1 MDEPKWLRKEM
12 VIGLHAMAVA
22 EFGGAPGLRDESLL
36 ESALDRPRNLFASG
50 DEPSLFELAAAYCS
64 GIVKNHPFI
73 DGNKRAGDLAIRAF
87 LRLNGYLYEP
97 EEAEEVVM
105 IVALAAGEVD
115 EAVLAVWIAE
125 NATAIGENS

>member
-1 MDEPKWLRKEM
+1 M
-12 VIGLHAMAVA
+12 VLGLHTIAVA
-22 EFGGAPGLRDESLL
+22 EFGGSPGLRDDGLL
-36 ESALDRPRNLFASG
+36 ESALDRPRNLFAYG
-50 DEPSLFELAAAYCS
+50 DEPSLFQLAAAYCV

-105 IVALAAGEVD
+105 IVALAAGEID
-115 EAVLAVWIAE
+115 EAALALWIAE
-125 NATAIGENS
+125 NRISLSYQSAALPIA

>member
-22 EFGGAPGLRDESLL
+22 EFGGSPGLRDEGLL
-36 ESALDRPRNLFASG
+36 ESALDRPRNLFAYG
-50 DEPSLFELAAAYCS
+50 DDPSVFDLAAAYCA

-87 LRLNGYLYEP
+87 LRLNGQLYEP

-105 IVALAAGEVD
+105 IVALAAGEID
-115 EAVLAVWIAE
+115 EDALAVWIGE
-125 NATAIGENS
+125 NAAPRNA

>member
-1 MDEPKWLRKEM
+1 ML
-12 VIGLHAMAVA
+12 GLHAVAVA
-22 EFGGAPGLRDESLL
+22 EFGGSPGLRDEGLL
-36 ESALDRPRNLFASG
+36 ESALDRPRNLLAYG
-50 DEPSLFELAAAYCS
+50 DAPSVFELAAAYCS

-105 IVALAAGEVD
+105 IVALAAGDID
-115 EAVLAVWIAE
+115 EDSLAVWIAE
-125 NATAIGENS
+125 NAAPKDA

>member
-1 MDEPKWLRKEM
+1 M
-12 VIGLHAMAVA
+12 VLGMHAMAVA
-22 EFGGAPGLRDESLL
+22 KFGGSPGLRDESLL
-36 ESALDRPRNLFASG
+36 ESVLDRPRNLFACG
-50 DEPSLFELAAAYCS
+50 DEPSLFELTAAYCA

-97 EEAEEVVM
+97 EEVEEVVM

>member
-12 VIGLHAMAVA
+12 VLGLHAMAVA
-22 EFGGAPGLRDESLL
+22 KFGGSPGLRDEGLL
-36 ESALDRPRNLFASG
+36 ESALDRPRNLFAYG
-50 DEPSLFELAAAYCS
+50 DAPSVFELAAAYCS

-73 DGNKRAGDLAIRAF
+73 DGNKRAGDLAVRAF

-105 IVALAAGEVD
+105 IVALAAGEID
-115 EAVLAVWIAE
+115 EDALAAWITE
-125 NATAIGENS
+125 NAAPKDA